1 MRTNIEIDDKLLS
14 EVMALT
20 GAKTKKQAIHEALL
34 DQLKRRRAIEGFMSL
49 RGKAAKS
56 LVALRGK
63 IEWEGDIDAMRRD
76 K

>member
-49 RGKAAKS
+49 RGK
-56 LVALRGK
+56 